1 MKKVFFYGD
10 SNTYG
15 YDPAF
20 YTGGRYPRRSRWTT
34 LLAERLEGTWEVA
47 ADGMPGRMIP
57 RAGRGADMVLDSWR
71 AQMPVDL
78 FAVMLGTND
87 LLSMRTPDAAAV
99 AAKMENLIR
108 CAQESLAAKI
118 LLIAPPQIR
127 FTDPSCTQPFV
138 QGTQTYA
145 RQCLEQSTVLAQ
157 YYKDI
162 AARCGVFYADA
173 SSWDLALAFDGVHLS
188 LEANAVFARELE
200 KVIRRL

>member
-71 AQMPVDL
+71 AEMPVDL

-87 LLSMRTPDAAAV
+87 LLSMRTPDASAV

>member
-71 AQMPVDL
+71 AEMPVDL

>member
-71 AQMPVDL
+71 AEMPVDL

-87 LLSMRTPDAAAV
+87 LLSMRTPDASAV
-99 AAKMENLIR
+99 AAKMENLIHG
-108 CAQESLAAKI
+108 AQESLAAKI

-138 QGTQTYA
+138 RGTQTYA
-145 RQCLEQSTVLAQ
+145 RQCLEQSAVLAQ

>member
-71 AQMPVDL
+71 AEMPVDL

-145 RQCLEQSTVLAQ
+145 RQCLEQSAVLAQ

>member
-1 MKKVFFYGD
+1 
-10 SNTYG
+10 
-15 YDPAF
+15 
-20 YTGGRYPRRSRWTT
+20 
-34 LLAERLEGTWEVA
+34 
-47 ADGMPGRMIP
+47 MPGRMIP

-71 AQMPVDL
+71 AEMPVDL

-162 AARCGVFYADA
+162 AACCGVFYADA

>member
-71 AQMPVDL
+71 AEMPVDL

-87 LLSMRTPDAAAV
+87 LLSMRTPDASAV
-99 AAKMENLIR
+99 AAKMENLIHG
-108 CAQESLAAKI
+108 AQESLAAKI

>member
-71 AQMPVDL
+71 AEMPVDL

-87 LLSMRTPDAAAV
+87 LLSMRTPDASAV

-108 CAQESLAAKI
+108 GAQESLAAKI